1 MSDGRHFDKTEKS
14 EYLRNSLIDYH
25 KILHIDAKA
34 PYTQLKVRLK
44 KNPRRRI
51 AGILKNR
58 HNSAMV
64 LQIAMKFGTITQFD
78 PLNSVGR

>member
-44 KNPRRRI
+44 KSKTEDSWHFEKP
-51 AGILKNR
+51 
-58 HNSAMV
+58 
-64 LQIAMKFGTITQFD
+64 
-78 PLNSVGR
+78 P